1 MRGGLEPVQ
10 RPWGGIESGAVDCDR
25 LARTVLARFP
35 IPVPPLRT
43 MFGPLAGKV
52 KLNHCLIVVAVI
64 SVYSVSAGYKE
75 ASKPASVEKE
85 PASKPESQ
93 EQTPVVQDFRYSNV
107 TSREGLEARPSTV
120 PGAAIG
126 LFTTKALK
134 RGDFLGF
141 YCGRKV
147 PVENYAELTD
157 DEWRYA
163 FTLTKRMTVV
173 VGDTI
178 NYPERDKMALVNE
191 PPYPGGKG
199 PNVLA
204 VTYDV
209 FHEGQKFVSIAFY
222 VMRGVKA
229 DGELFLY
236 YGSGYEEHR
245 KKAGYTQP
253 YRFAKLGMKEN
264 PQSVLETIPSNCFA
278 EADS

>member
-1 MRGGLEPVQ
+1 MP
-10 RPWGGIESGAVDCDR
+10 
-25 LARTVLARFP
+25 T
-35 IPVPPLRT
+35 LRT

-126 LFTTKALK
+126 LFTKKALK
-134 RGDFLGF
+134 NGDFLGF
-141 YCGRKV
+141 YCGRWV
-147 PVENYAELTD
+147 PVESYAEMTED
-157 DEWRYA
+157 DWRYA
-163 FTLTKRMTVV
+163 FTVTKRMTVV
-173 VGDTI
+173 ADTI
-178 NYPERDKMALVNE
+178 NHPERDQMAFVNE
-191 PPYPGGKG
+191 APYPGGKG
-199 PNVLA
+199 PNVAGLI
-204 VTYDV
+204 YDV
-209 FHEGQKFVSIAFY
+209 FHEGQKFSASAYY
-222 VMRGVKA
+222 VTRDVKA
-229 DGELFLY
+229 DGELFVY
-236 YGSGYEEHR
+236 YGSGYDVVR
-245 KKAGYTQP
+245 KKEGYSQP
-253 YRFAKLGMKEN
+253 YRYPATRMKNIED

>member
-1 MRGGLEPVQ
+1 
-10 RPWGGIESGAVDCDR
+10 
-25 LARTVLARFP
+25 
-35 IPVPPLRT
+35 

-52 KLNHCLIVVAVI
+52 KLNHWLVAVAVI

-75 ASKPASVEKE
+75 APLKKE

-134 RGDFLGF
+134 AGDFLGF
-141 YCGRKV
+141 YCGRMV
-147 PVENYAELTD
+147 PVEKQDEVTD
-157 DEWRYA
+157 DEWKYA
-163 FTLTKRMTVV
+163 AGVTKRMTIVA
-173 VGDTI
+173 DTI

-191 PPYPGGKG
+191 APYPGGKG
-199 PNVLA
+199 PNVVAL
-204 VTYDV
+204 TYDV
-209 FHEGQKFVSIAFY
+209 LHQGQKFSAFTY
-222 VMRGVKA
+222 FVLRSVKA
-229 DGELFLY
+229 NGELFVY
-236 YGSGYEEHR
+236 YGSGYDVVR
-245 KKAGYTQP
+245 KREGYSQP
-253 YRFAKLGMKEN
+253 YRYPATRMKNIED

>member
-1 MRGGLEPVQ
+1 
-10 RPWGGIESGAVDCDR
+10 
-25 LARTVLARFP
+25 
-35 IPVPPLRT
+35 

-75 ASKPASVEKE
+75 ASKPASLEKE

-93 EQTPVVQDFRYSNV
+93 DQTPAVQDFRYSNV
-107 TSREGLEARPSTV
+107 TSREGLEARPSSV

-134 RGDFLGF
+134 AGDFLGF
-141 YCGRKV
+141 YCGRMV
-147 PVENYAELTD
+147 PVEKQDEVTD
-157 DEWRYA
+157 DEWKYA
-163 FTLTKRMTVV
+163 AAVTKRMTVV
-173 VGDTI
+173 ADTI

-191 PPYPGGKG
+191 APYPGGKG
-199 PNVLA
+199 PNVVAL
-204 VTYDV
+204 TYDV
-209 FHEGQKFVSIAFY
+209 LHQGQKFSAFTY
-222 VMRGVKA
+222 FVLRGVKA
-229 DGELFLY
+229 DGELFVY
-236 YGSGYEEHR
+236 YGIGYDVVR

-253 YRFAKLGMKEN
+253 VRFARLGMKEN

>member
-1 MRGGLEPVQ
+1 
-10 RPWGGIESGAVDCDR
+10 
-25 LARTVLARFP
+25 
-35 IPVPPLRT
+35 

-75 ASKPASVEKE
+75 ASKPASMEKE
-85 PASKPESQ
+85 PASKPEIQ

-141 YCGRKV
+141 YCGRMV
-147 PVENYAELTD
+147 PVENHLEMTD
-157 DEWRYA
+157 DVWRYTA
-163 FTLTKRMTVV
+163 VVTERMTVV
-173 VGDTI
+173 ADTI
-178 NYPERDKMALVNE
+178 NYPERDKMAFLNE
-191 PPYPGGKG
+191 APYPGKG
-199 PNVLA
+199 PNVVALI
-204 VTYDV
+204 YDV
-209 FHEGQKFVSIAFY
+209 FHEGNKFSASAYFVL
-222 VMRGVKA
+222 RGVNA
-229 DGELFLY
+229 EGELFVY
-236 YGSGYEEHR
+236 YGSGYEKHR

-253 YRFAKLGMKEN
+253 YRFTKLGMKEN

>member
-10 RPWGGIESGAVDCDR
+10 RPWGGIGSGAVDCDR

-35 IPVPPLRT
+35 IPVPTLRT
-43 MFGPLAGKV
+43 MFGPLAGKL
-52 KLNHCLIVVAVI
+52 KLNHCLIAVAVI

-120 PGAAIG
+120 PGAGSG

-134 RGDFLGF
+134 KGDFLGF

-147 PVENYAELTD
+147 PMENYAELTY
-157 DEWRYA
+157 DESRYTA
-163 FTLTKRMTVV
+163 KVTERMAVVADTV
-173 VGDTI
+173 
-178 NYPERDKMALVNE
+178 NHPERDKMAFLNE
-191 PPYPGGKG
+191 APYPGEKG
-199 PNVLA
+199 PNVAGLI
-204 VTYDV
+204 YDV
-209 FHEGQKFVSIAFY
+209 FHEGQKFSAPAFY
-222 VMRGVKA
+222 VLRGVKA

-236 YGSGYEEHR
+236 YGNRYEEHR

-253 YRFAKLGMKEN
+253 FRSYTLGMKEN

>member
-1 MRGGLEPVQ
+1 
-10 RPWGGIESGAVDCDR
+10 
-25 LARTVLARFP
+25 
-35 IPVPPLRT
+35 

-52 KLNHCLIVVAVI
+52 KLNHWLVAVAVI

-75 ASKPASVEKE
+75 ASKPASMEKE

-134 RGDFLGF
+134 AGDFLGF
-141 YCGRKV
+141 YCGRMV
-147 PVENYAELTD
+147 PVEKQDEVTD

-163 FTLTKRMTVV
+163 AGVTKRMTVV
-173 VGDTI
+173 ADTI
-178 NYPERDKMALVNE
+178 NYPERDKMAFLNAA
-191 PPYPGGKG
+191 PYPGKG
-199 PNVLA
+199 PNVAWLNYN
-204 VTYDV
+204 VT
-209 FHEGQKFVSIAFY
+209 HKGQKFSSIAFY
-222 VMRGVKA
+222 VLRGVKA

-236 YGSGYEEHR
+236 YGNSYEEHR

-253 YRFAKLGMKEN
+253 FRSYNLRMKEN
-264 PQSVLETIPSNCFA
+264 PQNVLETIPSNCFV

>member
-1 MRGGLEPVQ
+1 
-10 RPWGGIESGAVDCDR
+10 
-25 LARTVLARFP
+25 
-35 IPVPPLRT
+35 

-75 ASKPASVEKE
+75 ASKPASMEKE

-93 EQTPVVQDFRYSNV
+93 DQTPVVQDFRYSNV

-141 YCGRKV
+141 YCGRMV
-147 PVENYAELTD
+147 PVENYPQMTD
-157 DEWRYA
+157 DEWTYA
-163 FTLTKRMTVV
+163 FTVTERMVV
-173 VGDTI
+173 VADTI
-178 NYPERDKMALVNE
+178 NHPERDKMAFVNE
-191 PPYPGGKG
+191 APYPGGKG
-199 PNVLA
+199 PNVVALI
-204 VTYDV
+204 YDV
-209 FHEGQKFVSIAFY
+209 FHEGKKFSASAYY
-222 VMRGVKA
+222 VLRGVKA
-229 DGELFLY
+229 EGELFVY
-236 YGSGYEEHR
+236 YGSGYEKHR

-253 YRFAKLGMKEN
+253 YRFTKLGMKEN

>member
-1 MRGGLEPVQ
+1 
-10 RPWGGIESGAVDCDR
+10 
-25 LARTVLARFP
+25 
-35 IPVPPLRT
+35 

-52 KLNHCLIVVAVI
+52 KLNHWLVAVAVI

-75 ASKPASVEKE
+75 APLKKE

-93 EQTPVVQDFRYSNV
+93 DRTPVVQDFRYSNV
-107 TSREGLEARPSTV
+107 TTREGLEARPSSV
-120 PGAAIG
+120 PGAGIG

-141 YCGRKV
+141 YCGRMV
-147 PVENYAELTD
+147 PVENHREMTD

-163 FTLTKRMTVV
+163 FTVTKRMVV
-173 VGDTI
+173 VADTI
-178 NYPERDKMALVNE
+178 NYPERDKMAFLNE
-191 PPYPGGKG
+191 APYPGRG

-204 VTYDV
+204 VNYNVT
-209 FHEGQKFVSIAFY
+209 HKGQKFVSIVFY
-222 VMRGVKA
+222 VMRDVEA

-236 YGSGYEEHR
+236 YGNRYKEHR

-253 YRFAKLGMKEN
+253 YRSYNLGMKEN
-264 PQSVLETIPSNCFA
+264 PQSVLETIPSNCFV

>member
-1 MRGGLEPVQ
+1 M
-10 RPWGGIESGAVDCDR
+10 
-25 LARTVLARFP
+25 ARFP

-141 YCGRKV
+141 YCGRMV
-147 PVENYAELTD
+147 RVENVDEMTE
-157 DEWRYA
+157 DEWRYTA
-163 FTLTKRMTVV
+163 EVTERMAVV
-173 VGDTI
+173 ADTI
-178 NYPERDKMALVNE
+178 NYPERDKMGFLNE

-229 DGELFLY
+229 DGEFFLY

>member
-1 MRGGLEPVQ
+1 M
-10 RPWGGIESGAVDCDR
+10 
-25 LARTVLARFP
+25 ARFS

-134 RGDFLGF
+134 AGDFLGF

-178 NYPERDKMALVNE
+178 NYPERDKMGFLNE

>member
-1 MRGGLEPVQ
+1 M
-10 RPWGGIESGAVDCDR
+10 
-25 LARTVLARFP
+25 ARFP

-75 ASKPASVEKE
+75 ASKPASMEKE
-85 PASKPESQ
+85 PASKPEIQ

-107 TSREGLEARPSTV
+107 TSREGLEARPSSV
-120 PGAAIG
+120 PGAGIG

-141 YCGRKV
+141 YCGRMV
-147 PVENYAELTD
+147 PVENHLEMTD
-157 DEWRYA
+157 DVWRYTA
-163 FTLTKRMTVV
+163 VVTERMTVV
-173 VGDTI
+173 ADTI

-191 PPYPGGKG
+191 APYPGGKG
-199 PNVLA
+199 PNVVAL
-204 VTYDV
+204 TYDV
-209 FHEGQKFVSIAFY
+209 LHQGQKFSAFTY
-222 VMRGVKA
+222 FVLRSVKA
-229 DGELFLY
+229 DGELFVY

-253 YRFAKLGMKEN
+253 FRSYTLGMKEN

>member
-1 MRGGLEPVQ
+1 
-10 RPWGGIESGAVDCDR
+10 
-25 LARTVLARFP
+25 
-35 IPVPPLRT
+35 

-52 KLNHCLIVVAVI
+52 KLNHWLVAVAVI

-75 ASKPASVEKE
+75 APLKKE

-93 EQTPVVQDFRYSNV
+93 DRTPVVQDFRYSDV

-141 YCGRKV
+141 YCGRMV
-147 PVENYAELTD
+147 PVENHLEMTD
-157 DEWRYA
+157 DVWRYTA
-163 FTLTKRMTVV
+163 VVTERMTVV
-173 VGDTI
+173 ADTI

-191 PPYPGGKG
+191 APYPGGKG
-199 PNVLA
+199 PNVVAL
-204 VTYDV
+204 TYDV
-209 FHEGQKFVSIAFY
+209 FHEGQKFSAFTY
-222 VMRGVKA
+222 FVLRGVKA
-229 DGELFLY
+229 DGELFVY
-236 YGSGYEEHR
+236 YGSGYDVVR
-245 KKAGYTQP
+245 KKEGYSQP
-253 YRFAKLGMKEN
+253 YRYPATRMKNIED